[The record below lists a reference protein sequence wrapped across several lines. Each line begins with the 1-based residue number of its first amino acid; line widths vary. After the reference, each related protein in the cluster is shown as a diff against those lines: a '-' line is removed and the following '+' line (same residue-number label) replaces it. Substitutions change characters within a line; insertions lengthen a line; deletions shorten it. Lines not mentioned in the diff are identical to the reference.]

1 MKNTYKIISGLFLLS
16 VLFTSCSSE
25 EETKDLNALEQEL
38 SMANMG
44 LLTVESTTYVF
55 KTTGETAKFVNNARA
70 FDFTFSDDL
79 NYRVSSSESKHEG
92 DDILVEN
99 SETNESIRLLNFK
112 ELKNNRVQF
121 DVELSNG
128 KKFYSVVYNSQ
139 SQLIS
144 DMNKCHDGPCRQI
157 NEHAIN
163 SLLEISQDEAT
174 GPCREAIASCVRA
187 GGKPNVTIS
196 RGNGWFTGTESCVV
210 ECH

>member
-1 MKNTYKIISGLFLLS
+1 MNNTYKIILGLFLLS

-25 EETKDLNALEQEL
+25 EDTKELNALEQEL
-38 SMANMG
+38 SVSNMG
-44 LLTVESTTYVF
+44 FLTVESTTYVF
-55 KTTGETAKFVNNARA
+55 KTTGETAKFVNNDRA
-70 FDFTFSDDL
+70 FDFTYSNDL
-79 NYRVSSSESKHEG
+79 NYRVSGSDSKHEG

-99 SETNESIRLLNFK
+99 TETNESIRLFNFK

-128 KKFYSVVYNSQ
+128 KKFFSVVYNSK

-144 DMNKCHDGPCRQI
+144 DMNKCHDGPCRQV
-157 NEHAIN
+157 NEPAIN

-174 GPCREAIASCVRA
+174 GPCKEAIASCVKA
-187 GGKPNVTIS
+187 GGIPNVTIS
-196 RGNGWFTGTESCVV
+196 RGNGWFTGSESCVV